1 MTHSCSYLRISLTDR
16 CSFDCFYCGA
26 QKKDVFLSGREYLDA
41 DELECLARLFVGLG
55 IRHVRLT
62 GGEPLLRA
70 GVHDI
75 IRRLAAIK
83 GLELVSMTTNGFALA
98 DALAARPFEGL
109 RRLNVSLDT
118 LQRDRFRSLTGA
130 DGLDRVLAGIRAAQE
145 SGLRDVRVNVL
156 LIRGFNDDEI
166 TSFVR
171 FGRDFDLTV
180 RFIEYFP
187 TQKRSQVFKS
197 LYIGSGEV
205 AGVLEKTFGPLTP
218 QGCDPLSGPAQYFRL
233 SSGGPRIGFI
243 SSVTH
248 FFCPQCNR
256 LRLTADGRLFPC
268 LHADHSVDLKAL
280 LRAGRPD
287 DAAAL
292 IVRTAE
298 GKDRYNKMACSRFF
312 EMSSIGG

>member
-1 MTHSCSYLRISLTDR
+1 M
-16 CSFDCFYCGA
+16 
-26 QKKDVFLSGREYLDA
+26 
-41 DELECLARLFVGLG
+41 
-55 IRHVRLT
+55 
-62 GGEPLLRA
+62 
-70 GVHDI
+70 
-75 IRRLAAIK
+75 
-83 GLELVSMTTNGFALA
+83 
-98 DALAARPFEGL
+98 
-109 RRLNVSLDT
+109 
-118 LQRDRFRSLTGA
+118 
-130 DGLDRVLAGIRAAQE
+130 LAGIRAAQE